1 MLGREKVVKNFLLV
15 GIGGMIGTL
24 LRYTIMVTTSDM
36 LVLWL
41 ENGIG
46 SLVLGWLTGRAV
58 ATGKTASFLWTTG
71 VLGSF
76 TTFSTFSAEWLVLM
90 QENMGLA
97 VVYGLG
103 MTLAC
108 FFAAALGF
116 KIGGFS
122 K

>member
-1 MLGREKVVKNFLLV
+1 MKSFLLV
-15 GIGGMIGTL
+15 GVGGLIGAL
-24 LRYTIMVTTSDM
+24 LRYSVMLTAPDM

-58 ATGKTASFLWTTG
+58 ATGKTASILWTTG

-116 KIGGFS
+116 KIWGFS

>member
-1 MLGREKVVKNFLLV
+1 
-15 GIGGMIGTL
+15 MIGAL
-24 LRYTIMVTTSDM
+24 LRYSVMVTAPDM
-36 LVLWL
+36 IVLWL

-58 ATGKTASFLWTTG
+58 ATGKTASILWTTG

-76 TTFSTFSAEWLVLM
+76 TTFSTFSAEWLSLI
-90 QENMGLA
+90 QENMALA
-97 VVYGLG
+97 VVYGLS

>member
-1 MLGREKVVKNFLLV
+1 MV

-58 ATGKTASFLWTTG
+58 ATGKTASVLWTTG

-76 TTFSTFSAEWLVLM
+76 TTFSTFSAEWFGLM
-90 QENMGLA
+90 QENSIGA
-97 VVYGLG
+97 IFYGLG
-103 MTLAC
+103 MTLIC
-108 FFAAALGF
+108 FLAAAVGF
-116 KIGGFS
+116 KIGGGS

>member
-1 MLGREKVVKNFLLV
+1 MKNFLLV
-15 GIGGMIGTL
+15 GIGGMIGAL
-24 LRYTIMVTTSDM
+24 LRYSVMVTAPDM
-36 LVLWL
+36 IVLWL

-58 ATGKTASFLWTTG
+58 ATGKTASILWTTG

-76 TTFSTFSAEWLVLM
+76 TTFSTFSAEWLGLM
-90 QENMGLA
+90 QENMVLA
-97 VVYGLG
+97 VIYGLG

>member
-1 MLGREKVVKNFLLV
+1 MKNVLLV
-15 GIGGMIGTL
+15 GIGGMIGAL
-24 LRYTIMVTTSDM
+24 LRYSVMVMAPDI

-58 ATGKTASFLWTTG
+58 ATGKTASVLWTTG

-76 TTFSTFSAEWLVLM
+76 TTFSTFSAEWLGLM
-90 QENMGLA
+90 QENIGLA
-97 VVYGLG
+97 VAYGLG
-103 MTLAC
+103 MTVVC
-108 FFAAALGF
+108 FFAATVGF

>member
-1 MLGREKVVKNFLLV
+1 MVGEWNREPRLRVVDRACCGDWET
-15 GIGGMIGTL
+15 GIRFVDNRI
-24 LRYTIMVTTSDM
+24 
-36 LVLWL
+36 
-41 ENGIG
+41 
-46 SLVLGWLTGRAV
+46 
-58 ATGKTASFLWTTG
+58 
-71 VLGSF
+71 LGSF

>member
-1 MLGREKVVKNFLLV
+1 MKNVLLV
-15 GIGGMIGTL
+15 GIGGMIGAL
-24 LRYTIMVTTSDM
+24 LRYSVMVMAPDI

-58 ATGKTASFLWTTG
+58 ATGKTASVLWTTG

-76 TTFSTFSAEWLVLM
+76 TTFSTFSAEWLGLM

-103 MTLAC
+103 MTLVC

-122 K
+122 N

>member
-1 MLGREKVVKNFLLV
+1 
-15 GIGGMIGTL
+15 MIGAL
-24 LRYTIMVTTSDM
+24 LRYSVMVTAPDM
-36 LVLWL
+36 IVLWL

-58 ATGKTASFLWTTG
+58 ATGKTASVLWTTG

-76 TTFSTFSAEWLVLM
+76 TTFSTFSAEWLGLI
-90 QENMGLA
+90 QGNMGLA

-103 MTLAC
+103 MTVVC

-122 K
+122 N

>member
-1 MLGREKVVKNFLLV
+1 MMKNFLLV
-15 GIGGMIGTL
+15 GIGGMSGAL
-24 LRYTIMVTTSDM
+24 LRYSVMLTAPDM

-58 ATGKTASFLWTTG
+58 ATGKTASILWTTG

-76 TTFSTFSAEWLVLM
+76 TTFSTFSAEWLGLM
-90 QENMGLA
+90 QENMIGA
-97 VVYGLG
+97 IFYGLG
-103 MTLAC
+103 MTLIC
-108 FFAAALGF
+108 FLAAALGF
-116 KIGGFS
+116 KVGGGS

>member
-1 MLGREKVVKNFLLV
+1 MKHYVLV
-15 GIGGMIGTL
+15 GAGGMIGAL
-24 LRYTIMVTTSDM
+24 LRYGVMITVPDI

-41 ENGIG
+41 VNGIG

-58 ATGKTASFLWTTG
+58 ATGKTASVLWTTG

-76 TTFSTFSAEWLVLM
+76 TTFSSFSAEWLGLM
-90 QENMGLA
+90 QKDFVFAMI
-97 VVYGLG
+97 YGLG
-103 MTLAC
+103 MTVIC
-108 FFAAALGF
+108 FFVAAVGF